1 MAANEVKQLEEA
13 QLAKHK
19 LVTGTRVVKINKG
32 GMSVEYT
39 SANLYELNA
48 YIAELELKVNGSQR
62 RRAPVGFRF

>member
-19 LVTGTRVVKINKG
+19 LVTGARVVKINKG

-48 YIAELELKVNGSQR
+48 YIAELELKVNGNHR
-62 RRAPVGFRF
+62 RRSPVGFRF